1 METQYRT
8 TADHLLGA
16 TPRDL
21 FDNDVATCKK
31 VWTELFDRGR
41 AQAYSEKQ
49 RFDGTKMAIKGDYIS
64 LYDDTGRITGLY
76 GIQVDI
82 TAQKEAEDALLENS
96 ELYRFS
102 QELGKVGGFDYHLRT
117 GKIRWTAEM
126 YRIHD
131 MIAAETDKSVSLME
145 TTLNCLQ
152 PCDRE
157 KLNQLMEEMRSS
169 GERFDMEVPLTTASG
184 NTRWV
189 RITARQAGQNA
200 ERLVGS
206 MMEIT
211 QQKEFEIKLQKAL
224 EAAETNI
231 QSRTMFLASMSHEI
245 RNPVH
250 GIMGMLQL
258 LKTTP
263 LNEEQRELMQISQTS
278 SEALLR
284 VIDDILDYSKI
295 EAGAL
300 TLEEIPFYLR
310 NTLQEVRGIF
320 NKLAVGKK
328 VDIILDIDDTVPDK
342 VQGDPY
348 RFSQVLNNL
357 MSNAVK
363 YTNEGEILIRAT
375 VEQVHEDPDGEEV
388 TLKVSV
394 KDTGAG
400 IPEGKMDL
408 LFQVF
413 TQTDPSNT
421 RLYGG
426 TGLGLAIAKNIVEH
440 MGGKIWA
447 ESTRGKGSTFTFTSR
462 MKSLAVKH

>member
-1 METQYRT
+1 
-8 TADHLLGA
+8 
-16 TPRDL
+16 
-21 FDNDVATCKK
+21 
-31 VWTELFDRGR
+31 
-41 AQAYSEKQ
+41 
-49 RFDGTKMAIKGDYIS
+49 
-64 LYDDTGRITGLY
+64 
-76 GIQVDI
+76 
-82 TAQKEAEDALLENS
+82 
-96 ELYRFS
+96 
-102 QELGKVGGFDYHLRT
+102 VGGFDYHLRT

-145 TTLNCLQ
+145 TTMNCLQ
-152 PCDRE
+152 TCDRE
-157 KLNQLMEEMRSS
+157 KLNQLIEEMRSS

-189 RITARQAGQNA
+189 RITARPAGQNA

-263 LNEEQRELMQISQTS
+263 LNEEQQELMRISQTS
-278 SEALLR
+278 SEALLHI
-284 VIDDILDYSKI
+284 IDDILDYSKI

-310 NTLQEVRGIF
+310 NTLQEVRSIF
-320 NKLAVGKK
+320 SKLAGDKK
-328 VDIILDIDDTVPDK
+328 VDIKLDIDETVPDK

-363 YTNEGEILIRAT
+363 YTNEGEILIRAS
-375 VEQVHEDPDGEEV
+375 VEQVPENPDGEELI
-388 TLKVSV
+388 LKVSV

-400 IPEGKMDL
+400 VPEGKMDL

-447 ESTRGKGSTFTFTSR
+447 ESTRGEGSTFTFTSR
-462 MKSLAVKH
+462 MKSVATIH